1 MLPEISL
8 NVLDITQ
15 NSITANATRIDL
27 DICFNTAEN
36 TMVFFIQDDGDG
48 MDEEQLKIVTDPFY
62 TTRTTRK
69 VGLGVPFLKLGAEC
83 TGGSFSIH
91 SEKGVGTSM
100 KAVYCTDNV
109 DCMPL
114 GDISETVHMLLV
126 YNDKIHFCYH
136 YQVDEHEFTLDTA
149 EFREIL
155 GDVSFQTPEI
165 SEYIREYL
173 RENTREVNEA
183 AGFDGGGK

>member
-27 DICFNTAEN
+27 EICFSTVNHQLLFSIRDN
-36 TMVFFIQDDGDG
+36 GDG
-48 MDEEQLKIVTDPFY
+48 MDEEQLKAVTDPFY

-83 TGGSFSIH
+83 TGGSFEIH
-91 SEKGVGTSM
+91 SEKGAGTSM
-100 KAVYCTDNV
+100 KAVYCTDHV

-114 GDISETVHMLLV
+114 GDISETVHMLIV
-126 YNDKIHFCYH
+126 YNDQIHFCYH
-136 YQVDEHEFTLDTA
+136 YQVDDHEFTLDTA

-155 GDVSFQTPEI
+155 GDVPFQTPEI
-165 SEYIREYL
+165 SAYIKEYL
-173 RENTREVNEA
+173 KENTKEVNEA
-183 AGFDGGGK
+183 AGFEGGGK